1 MLNLFFQKIFRFHFV
16 YNFFISRQILSPK
29 NSQYDKNSVTQAFFS
44 PLHVREAF
52 SLKEQSK
59 LPWRQLNKRFADSLS
74 DEIWLKVQITKLLEK
89 NPPLILKLVFSQAV
103 LWLDRFLRLETIQ
116 RVEDSDHDET
126 MEDIID
132 EIPSSGVKNKDFQPK
147 HEEEKTKENLESI
160 GEGSDHSLL
169 IIKELKNLDQNKV
182 IICHVF

>member
-1 MLNLFFQKIFRFHFV
+1 
-16 YNFFISRQILSPK
+16 
-29 NSQYDKNSVTQAFFS
+29 
-44 PLHVREAF
+44 
-52 SLKEQSK
+52 
-59 LPWRQLNKRFADSLS
+59 
-74 DEIWLKVQITKLLEK
+74 
-89 NPPLILKLVFSQAV
+89 
-103 LWLDRFLRLETIQ
+103 
-116 RVEDSDHDET
+116 

-182 IICHVF
+182 NICHVSTSIKNISKTAFHFLELLKKKNARTKHVLYYLTNLFFKGHVFLVLTSLDSLGKWITPK

>member
-1 MLNLFFQKIFRFHFV
+1 
-16 YNFFISRQILSPK
+16 
-29 NSQYDKNSVTQAFFS
+29 
-44 PLHVREAF
+44 
-52 SLKEQSK
+52 
-59 LPWRQLNKRFADSLS
+59 
-74 DEIWLKVQITKLLEK
+74 
-89 NPPLILKLVFSQAV
+89 
-103 LWLDRFLRLETIQ
+103 
-116 RVEDSDHDET
+116 

-182 IICHVF
+182 IILSRVLQL

>member
-1 MLNLFFQKIFRFHFV
+1 
-16 YNFFISRQILSPK
+16 
-29 NSQYDKNSVTQAFFS
+29 
-44 PLHVREAF
+44 
-52 SLKEQSK
+52 
-59 LPWRQLNKRFADSLS
+59 
-74 DEIWLKVQITKLLEK
+74 
-89 NPPLILKLVFSQAV
+89 
-103 LWLDRFLRLETIQ
+103 
-116 RVEDSDHDET
+116 

-182 IICHVF
+182 IILSRVNSYKKYFKNSFSFFGAVEKKKMLERNTFCII

>member
-1 MLNLFFQKIFRFHFV
+1 
-16 YNFFISRQILSPK
+16 
-29 NSQYDKNSVTQAFFS
+29 
-44 PLHVREAF
+44 
-52 SLKEQSK
+52 
-59 LPWRQLNKRFADSLS
+59 
-74 DEIWLKVQITKLLEK
+74 
-89 NPPLILKLVFSQAV
+89 
-103 LWLDRFLRLETIQ
+103 
-116 RVEDSDHDET
+116 

-182 IICHVF
+182 IICHVFLNSYKNYFKNSFSFFWSC

>member
-1 MLNLFFQKIFRFHFV
+1 
-16 YNFFISRQILSPK
+16 
-29 NSQYDKNSVTQAFFS
+29 
-44 PLHVREAF
+44 
-52 SLKEQSK
+52 
-59 LPWRQLNKRFADSLS
+59 
-74 DEIWLKVQITKLLEK
+74 
-89 NPPLILKLVFSQAV
+89 
-103 LWLDRFLRLETIQ
+103 
-116 RVEDSDHDET
+116 

-182 IICHVF
+182 NICHVLTSIKNISKTAFHFLELLKKKMLQRNTFCII